1 MNRPIS
7 HLFALFI
14 VLFAVLIGFT
24 SRWTV
29 FEAQELKDNPLNRRE
44 LLEELMIDRGQILAA
59 NGDVLAKSVRS
70 NVGKNDKTYRREYPQ
85 GDLFTQV
92 VGWSFPARGIPDT
105 GTELYRRPALIG
117 KENGLSAAFSRLN
130 GSSHKGDS
138 VLTHLDPLAQRAA
151 VAGLAGRAGAVVALD
166 PRSGAVL
173 AMASSPGFAPADL
186 DSARK
191 DPAAPLLNRATQSR
205 YPPGSTFKVVTAV
218 AAIDSG
224 KYTPT
229 SVVDGSSPQTFSGV
243 PLNNDAGENYGPV
256 NLTSALTNSV
266 NTAWANVAVSVGRPT
281 IERYMRRFGFDRP
294 PELDYPL
301 SQMVASGA
309 VIDGSVVSPTDSRV
323 DLARLAIGQDKIL
336 VTPLQMAEVAA
347 AVANGG
353 VLMKP
358 RIASAIQDPDGRT
371 ARRVSA
377 EEQSRVMSRA
387 TARKVN
393 LMMQQV
399 VREGTGTAA
408 ALDGIQVAG
417 KTGTAQ
423 RDIAAG
429 ITQPWFI
436 GFAPAS
442 APRVVVAV
450 TIERSLGG
458 FGGTV
463 AAPIAKQVM
472 EAVLRRSPLPAG
484 SGQ

>member
-1 MNRPIS
+1 M
-7 HLFALFI
+7 
-14 VLFAVLIGFT
+14 
-24 SRWTV
+24 
-29 FEAQELKDNPLNRRE
+29 
-44 LLEELMIDRGQILAA
+44 
-59 NGDVLAKSVRS
+59 
-70 NVGKNDKTYRREYPQ
+70 
-85 GDLFTQV
+85 
-92 VGWSFPARGIPDT
+92 
-105 GTELYRRPALIG
+105 
-117 KENGLSAAFSRLN
+117 
-130 GSSHKGDS
+130 
-138 VLTHLDPLAQRAA
+138 
-151 VAGLAGRAGAVVALD
+151 
-166 PRSGAVL
+166 
-173 AMASSPGFAPADL
+173 
-186 DSARK
+186 
-191 DPAAPLLNRATQSR
+191 
-205 YPPGSTFKVVTAV
+205 VTAV

-224 KYTPT
+224 RYTPT

-243 PLNNDAGENYGPV
+243 PLNNDAGESYGQV
-256 NLTSALTNSV
+256 NLTTALTNSV

-309 VIDGSVVSPTDSRV
+309 VIDGSVVAPTDSRV
-323 DLARLAIGQDKIL
+323 DLARLAIGQDKVL

-358 RIASAIQDPDGRT
+358 RIAASIQDPDGRT
-371 ARRVSA
+371 IRRISS

-408 ALDGIQVAG
+408 ALEGIQVAG

-436 GFAPAS
+436 GFAPAF
-442 APRVVVAV
+442 APRVAVAV

-472 EAVLRRSPLPAG
+472 EAVLRRTPLSAR